1 MGKKT
6 RLWCLTFEI
15 NMTLVCNQ
23 YYIQPAKNCIGKIE
37 SINGSLHDLQ
47 DIYDPQSLDYFF
59 DVSNRHKC
67 RNPMT
72 TLKFL
77 FAHAHTKLAF
87 LDPWYR
93 TSLSHFYSETQLL
106 QPRLTWIF
114 QQLLI
119 LAPLCLHSFR
129 QRKKRKELKN
139 VALFLKPILLIW
151 QNLKWQKMCS
161 CANVFCHFLWKK
173 LCHLNSHLQCLPL
186 RFCQK

>member
-1 MGKKT
+1 MNSEMDISK
-6 RLWCLTFEI
+6 
-15 NMTLVCNQ
+15 NQ
-23 YYIQPAKNCIGKIE
+23 RRSTGGE
-37 SINGSLHDLQ
+37 GLFMDLQ
-47 DIYDPQSLDYFF
+47 DIYEPQSLDYFF

-129 QRKKRKELKN
+129 QRKKKRIEKCGSVSEAHSSNMAKVKMAKN
-139 VALFLKPILLIW
+139 VSTCKCEFVLPFS
-151 QNLKWQKMCS
+151 M
-161 CANVFCHFLWKK
+161 KK
-173 LCHLNSHLQCLPL
+173 IVPFELPL
-186 RFCQK
+186 AMFTS